1 MNAFLPRPH
10 RPGTIQPAKGSR
22 RPLLPRPSLPR
33 PMPARLTPGRGPS
46 RSTPR
51 TSRFSPIVLAL
62 ALLIG
67 GPPAGLLPEGLTGPG
82 GLPGPGGLFGPQQA
96 LAAQGSAGTH
106 HANGGPSSTEASA
119 DPATVPL
126 YDNLGTHHYAV
137 TTTQSQAQAYFDQGL
152 RLYYAFNHAE
162 AIRSFEEAARLDP
175 ACAMCRWGKALALG
189 PNINLPM
196 DSASGV
202 AAWEA
207 VREAMARRHQASAK
221 ERALIEALERRY
233 TSVPPADRAGLDS
246 LYARAMGE
254 LARRYPAD
262 PEIATLHAE
271 ALMDLSPWNYWQD
284 GAPRPDTPEILDR
297 LETVLAMS
305 PDHPG
310 ANHLYIHAVEAVA
323 PERAVPMAER
333 LAALM
338 PGAGHIVHMPGH
350 IYIRVGRY
358 EDAIRAN
365 EHAVHADESWISDQN
380 PGLGVYTAGYYPHNY
395 DFLAFAA
402 SMIGRRGQ
410 AIEAAEAMPGL
421 VPEEMLGLPGM
432 TFLQHHRTRHLQMKV
447 RFARWDEIRDTP
459 APAEAFRHARA
470 MWHYAQGRAL
480 AATGDADGAA
490 QSLEHLRA
498 IANDP
503 EVAPLPLEFNT
514 SGQVL
519 GVAAE
524 VLAGYVALARGDH
537 EGAVARLRGAAAI
550 EDAMNYGEPPE
561 WSVPVRQDLG
571 AVLLRIGRY
580 AEAERAFREDLVR
593 FPGNT
598 WSLEG
603 LERSLEGQQGR

>member
-1 MNAFLPRPH
+1 MYAFRPRPGAPRSGPRRPILPRP
-10 RPGTIQPAKGSR
+10 T
-22 RPLLPRPSLPR
+22 LPRPIP
-33 PMPARLTPGRGPS
+33 PRLTASRGPS
-46 RSTPR
+46 RGAPR
-51 TSRFSPIVLAL
+51 TLAFVPT
-62 ALLIG
+62 LLFFAHFAG
-67 GPPAGLLPEGLTGPG
+67 GLLMGVLPGGLTGSG
-82 GLPGPGGLFGPQQA
+82 GLIGPQQA
-96 LAAQGSAGTH
+96 LAAQSTAGTH
-106 HANGGPSSTEASA
+106 HPSAVPSPPDA
-119 DPATVPL
+119 PAGSPTVPL

-137 TTTQSQAQAYFDQGL
+137 STSQPRAQAYFDQGL

-202 AAWEA
+202 TAWES
-207 VREAMARRHQASAK
+207 VREAMDRRHQASVK

-233 TSVPPADRAGLDS
+233 TAVPPADRAGLDS
-246 LYARAMGE
+246 LYAHAMGE
-254 LARRYPAD
+254 LVRRYPAD

-297 LETVLAMS
+297 LEAVLAMN

-310 ANHLYIHAVEAVA
+310 ANHLYIHAVEAVD

-365 EHAVHADESWISDQN
+365 EHAVHADENWIRDQN
-380 PGLGVYTAGYYPHNY
+380 PELGVYTAGYYPHNY

-402 SMIGRRGQ
+402 SMIGRREQ
-410 AIEAAEAMPGL
+410 AVEAAEAMPGL

-447 RFARWDEIRDTP
+447 RFEMWEEVRDTP
-459 APAEAFRHARA
+459 APSEAFRHGRA

-480 AATGDADGAA
+480 AAADDAERAA
-490 QSLEHLRA
+490 RELERLRA

-514 SGQVL
+514 SGEVL
-519 GVAAE
+519 RVAAE
-524 VLAGYVALARGDH
+524 VLAGYIALVRQDH
-537 EGAVARLRGAAAI
+537 DGAVVHLREAAAI
-550 EDAMNYGEPPE
+550 EDAMTYGEPPE

-571 AVLLRIGRY
+571 AVLLQIGRY
-580 AEAERAFREDLVR
+580 AEAERAFREDLER
-593 FPGNT
+593 FPENR
-598 WSLEG
+598 WSLAG
-603 LERSLEGQQGR
+603 LERSLRGRQER